1 MSNPF
6 KEDDLLLEGE
16 WVEISDIEG
25 RKAMLRHMAT
35 VGVGKKMYFVLGAFR
50 EGADEPE
57 ALMLVRKDTTIDG
70 APEYRLANDRHEIEH
85 VVGHFVAHVLGRHLQ
100 EEEPYDDSV
109 DLIESCGCMHLPG
122 EFCFCDDP
130 AYLQ

>member
-1 MSNPF
+1 MSDPF
-6 KEDDLLLEGE
+6 REDDLLLEGE

-35 VGVGKKMYFVLGAFR
+35 VGIGKKVYFVLGAFR
-50 EGADEPE
+50 ENAEEPE
-57 ALMLVRKDTTIDG
+57 ALMLIRKDTTIDG
-70 APEYRLANDRHEIEH
+70 ATEYTLANDRHEIEH
-85 VVGHFVAHVLGRHLQ
+85 VVGHFVAHILSHIH
-100 EEEPYDDSV
+100 EDEKYDEDA
-109 DLIESCGCMHLPG
+109 DLVESCGCVHLPG